1 MTDSSAI
8 HPPLAARRRA
18 FTLIEL
24 LVVIAIIAILAALLL
39 PALARAKAQ
48 AKLTQC
54 LSNMKQLQL
63 CYHMYVG
70 DNRDY
75 LPPNE
80 SEAGFDT
87 TSNSWVIGDAQTDA
101 TTDNIKLGLLYPYDQ
116 QVLIYVCPSDTY
128 MITAPASLP
137 LHPTAYQAPQTRS
150 CSVNYAMNGS
160 QGSGLNS
167 DNPDLN
173 NLAPVVKY
181 AGIINPPPARMAVFV
196 DENEYECGDG
206 CFGLF
211 TWTYTTDHPPPMWWN
226 PPSYRDSKGCTFSFA
241 DGHVEYLKWHG
252 PNVPSFIT
260 ANGPW
265 PGDSSD
271 DLFRVEAWTL
281 P

>member
-1 MTDSSAI
+1 MTKSSVI
-8 HPPLAARRRA
+8 HSRFAARHCG

-24 LVVIAIIAILAALLL
+24 LVVIAIIAILASLLL
-39 PALARAKAQ
+39 PALAKAKAQ
-48 AKLTQC
+48 AKITQC
-54 LSNMKQLQL
+54 LNNMKQLQL

-70 DNRDY
+70 DNKDC

-87 TSNSWVIGDAQTDA
+87 TTNSWVSGDAQTDA

-116 QVLIYVCPSDTY
+116 QVKIYVCPSDTY
-128 MITAPASLP
+128 MITAPALLP
-137 LHPTAYQAPQTRS
+137 LHPTSYLAPQTRS
-150 CSVNYAMNGS
+150 CSVNFAMNGS
-160 QGSGLNS
+160 GGSGIDIDDPRLNS
-167 DNPDLN
+167 LS
-173 NLAPVVKY
+173 PVTRY
-181 AGIINPPPARMAVFV
+181 AGIIKPGAAGMVVFV

-206 CFGLF
+206 CFGLY
-211 TWTYTTDHPPPMWWN
+211 TWTYTLQNQPPTWWN

-252 PNVPSFIT
+252 TAVPSFIT

-265 PGDSSD
+265 PGDKSD